1 MRLLVDDEIYNV
13 NAVWLGP
20 PRKTLP
26 WRARYV
32 AYAVVAVVFVVLQMV
47 ERRLGIGMEF
57 FTLAY
62 SLLATIAL
70 TRLILSAV
78 DHDRPIGAVV
88 AGLASATVSTTS
100 ARATSP
106 APVRRTAR
114 AARPAAV
121 DVSPARAR
129 AAPAP
134 NAAPSARG
142 MRATSAWK
150 PRPVI
155 RAMTP

>member
-32 AYAVVAVVFVVLQMV
+32 AYAVGAVVFVVLQMV
-47 ERRLGIGMEF
+47 ERRLGIGMDF

-62 SLLATIAL
+62 SLLVTIAL

-88 AGLASATVSTTS
+88 AGFVNEVSAPRRKTETT
-100 ARATSP
+100 TH
-106 APVRRTAR
+106 TYC
-114 AARPAAV
+114 
-121 DVSPARAR
+121 PARVTVV
-129 AAPAP
+129 
-134 NAAPSARG
+134 PSPPSRARG
-142 MRATSAWK
+142 RQGRTDGRGRRALRARRNRR
-150 PRPVI
+150 PRHVHNS
-155 RAMTP
+155 RGHRS